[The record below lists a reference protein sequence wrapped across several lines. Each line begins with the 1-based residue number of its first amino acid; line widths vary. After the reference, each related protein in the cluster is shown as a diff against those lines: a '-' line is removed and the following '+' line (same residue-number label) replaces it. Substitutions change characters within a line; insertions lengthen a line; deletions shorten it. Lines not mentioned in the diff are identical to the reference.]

1 MINLIIE
8 FKRIREKK
16 GITLEEI
23 SNKTKINIKYLL
35 KIEKG
40 ELEFLSPHYVKGF
53 IKSYLKCIGISLD
66 KAEEIY
72 KELIE
77 TDKNVSITEEKDK
90 SNKITTASDSTK
102 QIKQKEIRKKIYIYS
117 FFVILVGIIVFI
129 GSLTK
134 PEKREA
140 KSLNEETFKD
150 LKKIEPEFKP
160 DKIIKTPEIKKSF
173 EIEIFAKEM
182 TWFSINIDGDN
193 EREFTLRKGNKLNFK
208 ANESITMRIGK
219 SQGVILFLDGKEQG
233 ILGPPDTLVWELI
246 ITQEGIK
253 SKRLRKRSDIDMN
266 AESSPDT
273 T

>member
-1 MINLIIE
+1 
-8 FKRIREKK
+8 
-16 GITLEEI
+16 
-23 SNKTKINIKYLL
+23 
-35 KIEKG
+35 
-40 ELEFLSPHYVKGF
+40 
-53 IKSYLKCIGISLD
+53 
-66 KAEEIY
+66 
-72 KELIE
+72 
-77 TDKNVSITEEKDK
+77 
-90 SNKITTASDSTK
+90 
-102 QIKQKEIRKKIYIYS
+102 
-117 FFVILVGIIVFI
+117 
-129 GSLTK
+129 
-134 PEKREA
+134 
-140 KSLNEETFKD
+140 
-150 LKKIEPEFKP
+150 
-160 DKIIKTPEIKKSF
+160 
-173 EIEIFAKEM
+173 M